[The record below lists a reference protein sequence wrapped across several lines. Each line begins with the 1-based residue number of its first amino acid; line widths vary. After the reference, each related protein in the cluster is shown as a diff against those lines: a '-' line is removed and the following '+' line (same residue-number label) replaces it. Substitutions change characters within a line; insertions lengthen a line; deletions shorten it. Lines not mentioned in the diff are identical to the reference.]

1 MYMYRSTGVVLALIL
16 LVAGCASDPSS
27 PEQGASLG
35 LYPFPWLK
43 VSTPTYGDFHAT
55 AQTRGSSG
63 THYNSGGLL
72 YTSTNHT
79 QEADGGVMTAS
90 DMQIPID
97 GNGQYLSIG
106 QPTFGAVTSWGLSG
120 GSGIPAFTDSM
131 YIPEEIVLTA
141 PVASTISRT
150 TGVTVGWNA
159 DAANDSVVVGFR
171 YDVITIVADST
182 LPYTDYSWY
191 RIVPD
196 NGQYT
201 IPASAFSAIPVGGY
215 VEVVVARGNAKLIG
229 PSTHKFH
236 VYGATAAYGIFN
248 VTL

>member
-1 MYMYRSTGVVLALIL
+1 
-16 LVAGCASDPSS
+16 
-27 PEQGASLG
+27 
-35 LYPFPWLK
+35 
-43 VSTPTYGDFHAT
+43 
-55 AQTRGSSG
+55 
-63 THYNSGGLL
+63 
-72 YTSTNHT
+72 
-79 QEADGGVMTAS
+79 MTAS
-90 DMQIPID
+90 NMQILID

-120 GSGIPAFTDSM
+120 GSGIPAFADSM

-141 PVASTISRT
+141 PVASTISQT

-236 VYGATAAYGIFN
+236 VYGATAAYGIFK